1 MSTAE
6 KFKAAAGAA
15 LCQFLSTTGS
25 AAASYAAY
33 GLFTPG
39 PFDEWA
45 AVGYAGVA
53 GLAYQ
58 AGCTWD
64 SGQAPPPG
72 GIDGCSEIAGGI
84 GAIQVDAGGGWSD
97 LGADAH
103 MQDAVKITEVRVYDV
118 GSGSSWVSLCV
129 WDRSGGGSSSYAANG
144 YPTQAAAQAIKWRLR
159 VKSGSCVG
167 TGTPDNPPVPPYEYT
182 DPGDSC
188 NITVNFLGYM
198 ANDNGQTGVA
208 WKLEPGPQSRAS
220 GGVIG
225 GCNFEPVIYYQPPD
239 GPGGPGGPGG
249 GGDGPII
256 PWLPGPD
263 GDGGEPWW
271 AEAIRRALPELAGEI
286 LRKLLEQRF
295 GADVYRVVSVC
306 EKDADGDPVSEAR
319 EWVIPQLPTLSAVV
333 NRLDGIAYLLQGL
346 KDFKQPICDQ
356 ERPPAVTGEPVTV
369 TFRSD
374 EQSPVGG
381 RSLKK
386 QFRYFDQSGSQL
398 ETHTAHWQDFVWQA
412 GDVIVWLEGTALGKP
427 QVWAASVAEGRRV
440 IEHAA
445 QVAGVDITKGKWHD
459 TASSD
464 VRYGQPG
471 RMRVA
476 TARDGTLWVT
486 KRPGP
491 SGRPETAPR
500 QSALRV
506 TH

>member
-15 LCQFLSTTGS
+15 LCQFLSASGS

-45 AVGYAGVA
+45 ALGYAGVA

-58 AGCTWD
+58 AGCSWD
-64 SGQAPPPG
+64 SGQAAPPG
-72 GIDGCSEIAGGI
+72 GIDGCREISGGI
-84 GAIQVDAGGGWSD
+84 GAVQYFIYGEWRDVSNQNYA
-97 LGADAH
+97 
-103 MQDAVKITEVRVYDV
+103 QDATRIVGVTVYE
-118 GSGSSWVSLCV
+118 GGQGAGWVSACE
-129 WDRSGGGSSSYAANG
+129 WERAGTTNSSEVIYGQPSQG
-144 YPTQAAAQAIKWRLR
+144 AAAAIKWRLR
-159 VKSGSCVG
+159 VKSGTCVS
-167 TGTPDNPPVPPYEYT
+167 TGNPDVPPVPPYEYT
-182 DPGDSC
+182 DPGDGC

-225 GCNFEPVIYYQPPD
+225 GCNFEPVIYYQPP
-239 GPGGPGGPGG
+239 GGGGPGGPGG

-256 PWLPGPD
+256 PWVPGPD
-263 GDGGEPWW
+263 GEGGEPWW
-271 AEAIRRALPELAGEI
+271 VEAIRKALPELAGEI

-295 GADVYRVVSVC
+295 SADVYRVVSVC

-319 EWVIPQLPTLSAVV
+319 EWVIPQLTTWDAVV
-333 NRLDGIAYLLQGL
+333 NRLDGIAYILQGL

-356 ERPPAVTGEPVTV
+356 ERPPAVTGDPVTV

-374 EQSPVGG
+374 EQSPMGG
-381 RSLKK
+381 TPLKK
-386 QFRYFDQSGSQL
+386 QFRYFDQSGSPL

-412 GDVIVWLEGTALGKP
+412 GNVIVWLEGTALGSPK
-427 QVWAASVAEGRRV
+427 VWAASEAEGRRV
-440 IEHAA
+440 IQHAA
-445 QVAGVDITKGKWHD
+445 QVAGVDITKGKWHV

-464 VRYGQPG
+464 ARYGQPG

-476 TARDGTLWVT
+476 MSRQGTLWVT
-486 KRPGP
+486 KRPDP
-491 SGRPETAPR
+491 SGPPETLPPVG
-500 QSALRV
+500 ALRV
-506 TH
+506 TV